1 MYLHKNKKRRDLLHI
16 FCVFYCRDGSG
27 GVGGAG
33 GAYLLNSCRVE
44 AKTRPEMIFYPDFTF
59 VLPAVAHAN
68 AIH

>member
-1 MYLHKNKKRRDLLHI
+1 M
-16 FCVFYCRDGSG
+16 FYCRDGSG
-27 GVGGAG
+27 GVGGGGAG